1 MAKKIKVAL
10 LGAGTVGTGVYK
22 LIQRRADVMEK
33 TIGAKLELKKI
44 LVHSLGKKR
53 EGIDESLLTDNWQEI
68 LNDEEIQIVIE
79 VMGGIEPAR
88 TMILEALHEGKHVVS
103 ANKDLIAV
111 HGGELLD
118 AAEEKK
124 CDFLFDSCHGE
135 DKVRTRFEFF
145 TWFRRRMCIC
155 LF

>member
-53 EGIDESLLTDNWQEI
+53 EGIDESLLTD
-68 LNDEEIQIVIE
+68 
-79 VMGGIEPAR
+79 R
-88 TMILEALHEGKHVVS
+88 KSVV
-103 ANKDLIAV
+103 
-111 HGGELLD
+111 
-118 AAEEKK
+118 
-124 CDFLFDSCHGE
+124 
-135 DKVRTRFEFF
+135 
-145 TWFRRRMCIC
+145 
-155 LF
+155 